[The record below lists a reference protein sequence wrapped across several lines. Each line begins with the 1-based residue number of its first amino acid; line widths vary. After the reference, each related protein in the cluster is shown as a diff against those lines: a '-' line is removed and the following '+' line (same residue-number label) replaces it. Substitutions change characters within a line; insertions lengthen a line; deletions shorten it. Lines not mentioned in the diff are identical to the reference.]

1 MPPTLLFLTKNGL
14 YPSVLESCRPKPR
27 TTKMLKSFF
36 TLCLIPVFGLAH
48 SLPAKTIGQLSLGT
62 WLENI
67 AVRSNGD
74 LLVTELWPTASIYTV
89 TNPASCSGG
98 LKELVTIPSIQ
109 GILGITELPPIP
121 GKPETFVFVGSNAT
135 GLSQL
140 IPGTFKAFAVEFHRE
155 KNRAKVKVRKIS
167 DMTEKSTFLNGVEA
181 IPGVPTAVLVS
192 DSVKGFVGRLNTS
205 SGVFDDAAFVFDEMA
220 PIAANAF
227 GINGIKIRHDYLY
240 FSNSNAV
247 KIYRIAITGAG
258 FPVKGSKPQLVADL
272 SKVVGFLDDFVFDS
286 HGNIYAASNSDNSI
300 AFVDAKSGKSRIVL
314 GGGNEMAVAGSTAV
328 AFGRTKNDRNTY
340 YVSTGGGLFKPVGG
354 TKTEG
359 AKVVAAKA

>member
-1 MPPTLLFLTKNGL
+1 MFKLL
-14 YPSVLESCRPKPR
+14 V
-27 TTKMLKSFF
+27 
-36 TLCLIPVFGLAH
+36 TLCLLPVLGLAH

-74 LLVTELWPTASIYTV
+74 LLATELWPTASVYTV
-89 TNPASCSGG
+89 TDPSSCNGG
-98 LKELVTIPSIQ
+98 LEELITIPSIQ

-140 IPGTFKAFAVEFHRE
+140 TPGTFKAFALEFHHK
-155 KNRAKVKVRKIS
+155 KNQAKIKVKKIS
-167 DMTEKSTFLNGVEA
+167 DMTERSTFLNGVEA
-181 IPGVPTAVLVS
+181 IPGAPNAVLVS
-192 DSVKGFVGRLNTS
+192 DSVKGFVGRLDIST
-205 SGVFDDAAFVFDEMA
+205 GVFDDTAFVFEEMA

-227 GINGIKIRHDYLY
+227 GINGIKIRHNYLY

-247 KIYRIAITGAG
+247 KIYRTAITESG
-258 FPVKGSKPQLVADL
+258 FPVKGSKPQLVVDL
-272 SKVVGFLDDFVFDS
+272 SNIVEFLDDFTFDS
-286 HGNIYAASNSDNSI
+286 QGNIYAVSNSDNSI
-300 AFVDAKSGKSRIVL
+300 VFFNVKSGKSRIVV
-314 GGGNEMAVAGSTAV
+314 GGVNEMTVAGSTAV
-328 AFGRTKNDRNTY
+328 AFGRTKKDRNTF

-359 AKVVAAKA
+359 AKVVAVKV

>member
-1 MPPTLLFLTKNGL
+1 
-14 YPSVLESCRPKPR
+14 
-27 TTKMLKSFF
+27 MLKSLVS
-36 TLCLIPVFGLAH
+36 LCFIPAFALSH

-74 LLVTELWPTASIYTV
+74 LLVTELWPTASVYTI
-89 TNPASCSGG
+89 TDPSSCYEG

-109 GILGITELPPIP
+109 GILGIAELPSIP

-140 IPGTFKAFAVEFHRE
+140 IPGTFKAFAIEFYNR
-155 KNRAKVKVRKIS
+155 KNQGKVKVRKIS

-181 IPGVPTAVLVS
+181 IPGVPNAVLVS
-192 DSVKGFVGRLNTS
+192 DSVKGFVGRLDTS
-205 SGVFDDAAFVFDEMA
+205 TGIFDDAAFVFPEMA

-227 GINGIKIRHDYLY
+227 GINGIKIRNGYLY

-247 KIYRIAITGAG
+247 KIYRTAITTAG
-258 FPVKGSKPQLVADL
+258 YPAKGSKPQLVADL
-272 SKVVGFLDDFVFDS
+272 SKVVTFLDDFGFDS
-286 HGNIYAASNSDNSI
+286 QGNIYAASNSDNSI
-300 AFVDAKSGKSRIVL
+300 VFVDSKSRQSRIVI
-314 GGGNEMAVAGSTAV
+314 GGVNEMTVAGSTAV
-328 AFGRTKNDRNTY
+328 AFGRTKKDKDTF
-340 YVSTGGGLFKPVGG
+340 YVSTGGGLFKPVDG

-359 AKVVAAKA
+359 AKVVAAKVI